1 MLRGKGEQCEGE
13 REEVGLEG
21 VMLQQGARGTV
32 RLGKEVCV
40 HIPGFPT
47 AAGEEGGVGQQEKR
61 GEMNGKTASE
71 EAAETCIR
79 DIFPIYHSSS
89 LQKENAALQ
98 VKLVRRITLMRLAFQ
113 TLPVRALCS
122 QHCDWMRICLP
133 LMISKK

>member
-1 MLRGKGEQCEGE
+1 MREREGQ

-47 AAGEEGGVGQQEKR
+47 AAAEEGGAGQQEKR

-71 EAAETCIR
+71 DATETCTR
-79 DIFPIYHSSS
+79 DIFPSFTRSS
-89 LQKENAALQ
+89 
-98 VKLVRRITLMRLAFQ
+98 
-113 TLPVRALCS
+113 
-122 QHCDWMRICLP
+122 
-133 LMISKK
+133 

>member
-21 VMLQQGARGTV
+21 VRLQQGARGTV

-47 AAGEEGGVGQQEKR
+47 AAAEEGGAGQQEKR

-89 LQKENAALQ
+89 
-98 VKLVRRITLMRLAFQ
+98 
-113 TLPVRALCS
+113 
-122 QHCDWMRICLP
+122 
-133 LMISKK
+133 